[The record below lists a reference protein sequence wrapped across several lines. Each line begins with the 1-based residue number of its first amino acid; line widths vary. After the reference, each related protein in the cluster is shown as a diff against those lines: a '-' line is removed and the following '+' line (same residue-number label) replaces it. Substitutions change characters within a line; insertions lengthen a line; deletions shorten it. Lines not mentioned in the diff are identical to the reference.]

1 NLQIPLI
8 EWLRVFDQANSHHTY
23 IDHLNQIA
31 GLCYDQV
38 LVAATFNG
46 LISLA
51 AVGPATILTLNTT

>member
-1 NLQIPLI
+1 
-8 EWLRVFDQANSHHTY
+8 
-23 IDHLNQIA
+23 
-31 GLCYDQV
+31 LCYDQV